1 MYTLCSLLCFFI
13 PAPNSS
19 YSFQVR
25 GNTSAGYSNFSV
37 PQGFETDEDG
47 RFLMNKR
54 ERERERGGGGLY
66 LIGLSCSSSKS
77 LQMKLVLLRNFAS
90 YYLTLFSSFI

>member
-1 MYTLCSLLCFFI
+1 MYFCFLTLFLFL

-37 PQGFETDEDG
+37 PQEFETDEDG
-47 RFLMNKR
+47 RFLWIR
-54 ERERERGGGGLY
+54 ERLD
-66 LIGLSCSSSKS
+66 LIGLVK
-77 LQMKLVLLRNFAS
+77 K
-90 YYLTLFSSFI
+90 